1 MIKYYIL
8 KYSGKTN
15 SNWAA
20 GCSELLHNSYFFFGL
35 VFCLFVLEKQNVIE
49 DTNIILVSN
58 VKENGKINALRIIW
72 MITQNHSFS
81 VSGQIQWNI

>member
-1 MIKYYIL
+1 MLWVTSQFLI
-8 KYSGKTN
+8 
-15 SNWAA
+15 
-20 GCSELLHNSYFFFGL
+20 FFFGL

-58 VKENGKINALRIIW
+58 VKENGEINALRIIQ